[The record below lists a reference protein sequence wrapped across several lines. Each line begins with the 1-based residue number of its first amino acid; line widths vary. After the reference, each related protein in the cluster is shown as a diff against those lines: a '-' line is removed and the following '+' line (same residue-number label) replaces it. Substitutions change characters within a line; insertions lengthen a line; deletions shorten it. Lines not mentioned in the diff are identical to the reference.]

1 MRELIDELRN
11 NHSQF
16 DVLWNKMGT
25 EIQEHMVKNAPG
37 LLQALGLWYNKS
49 NELMFELQEKIDE
62 AEVLLEAIRED
73 DEDAEDAAL

>member
-1 MRELIDELRN
+1 MRELIEELRN

-25 EIQEHMVKNAPG
+25 EVQEHMVKNAPK
-37 LLQALGLWYNKS
+37 LLHALGLWYNKS

-62 AEVLLEAIRED
+62 AEVLLEVARET

>member
-25 EIQEHMVKNAPG
+25 EIQEHMVKNAPE

-62 AEVLLEAIRED
+62 AEVLLEAIRDD